1 MELLTNV
8 IVEVA
13 EALGGSFK
21 LVTPAP
27 KPVREMPQLLRDVRW
42 NAEQAGKV
50 YIEDYRY

>member
-13 EALGGSFK
+13 EALFK